1 MERSVAL
8 IELPTGH
15 LLIQGIIKGESQS
28 IMFCRDAALAVSELV
43 QEWARQDKG
52 SAALENAEAS
62 KPSPDSA
69 MDDIVR
75 SCAEGKDELAH
86 TEKCS
91 HSRRVP
97 WGYSIDDNG
106 EVHLQVIPL

>member
-52 SAALENAEAS
+52 SAGLHPTTAPCQNSAWIGN
-62 KPSPDSA
+62 KPDYGATSA
-69 MDDIVR
+69 
-75 SCAEGKDELAH
+75 
-86 TEKCS
+86 
-91 HSRRVP
+91 
-97 WGYSIDDNG
+97 
-106 EVHLQVIPL
+106 